1 MDTQASEGEGQRA
14 LVSGRPQP
22 SLPSGTGVVNPAAAS
37 QNPARPNA
45 PGSPSRPIGTA
56 AMRCL
61 GRDRGGPGGCLTWS
75 LGVGAGHPRRGR
87 SLERLQTCRGGA
99 LSSGCHAPRGAVQRS
114 PRWPSE
120 GSPSLGGP
128 SWRLC
133 RRSADTASGRRER
146 HTHAAW
152 GGAGGRGTETA
163 VGCREVAFLTHF
175 QVAPK
180 PQAIENHIWSRR
192 LCASACCGPGA
203 SRRGEGGDRA
213 GSVRRALAGGWWA
226 PGRPL
231 WGPLG
236 TCWEPVSTWTAPG
249 RCPAGARVDLGPQ
262 PDHPGTV

>member
-61 GRDRGGPGGCLTWS
+61 GRARGGPGGCLTWS

-87 SLERLQTCRGGA
+87 SLERPQTCRGGA
-99 LSSGCHAPRGAVQRS
+99 LFSGCHASRGAVQRS
-114 PRWPSE
+114 PRWPCE

-133 RRSADTASGRRER
+133 RRSAEAPSGRWDR
-146 HTHAAW
+146 HTHAA
-152 GGAGGRGTETA
+152 GAGREEEGRRQRWGAE
-163 VGCREVAFLTHF
+163 RRHF
-175 QVAPK
+175 
-180 PQAIENHIWSRR
+180 
-192 LCASACCGPGA
+192 
-203 SRRGEGGDRA
+203 
-213 GSVRRALAGGWWA
+213 
-226 PGRPL
+226 
-231 WGPLG
+231 
-236 TCWEPVSTWTAPG
+236 
-249 RCPAGARVDLGPQ
+249 
-262 PDHPGTV
+262 